1 MRVNGIRADR
11 LSLSI
16 GLSVC
21 VLCAGTSV
29 ARDGEG
35 VSGGL
40 SGNPEAV
47 GVVRLAPGV
56 VSLRGRGEWVSSGER
71 RHVLLLDEALTA
83 GRRGELDEAGVV
95 LVQSMGG
102 GAFLADLSGADREKV
117 RRLGFIKG
125 VAPYTAA
132 LKRSPDVGTRVHLTE
147 DRVELA
153 RAGRERL
160 VVHLYADSGVVG
172 LDATLASMRTMQGVD
187 ILHHTDVG
195 DVQTITIECGVDSV
209 AELSELEHVQY
220 IEPAPEGVTRSVEA
234 SWLLQSGIQDL
245 RSFWDAGLT
254 GVGQIIGVTDSGLST
269 THCAFTTVPGKLIA
283 FNGPAAATM
292 HGTHVAATAVGNPG
306 MGGPATLRGHAYD
319 AGLVF
324 SRIPSFTQS
333 NLTTVLETQSGPG
346 QHATIHSNSWGDDG
360 TKSYSGLSRA
370 VDAFM
375 HGDEDQLVVIA
386 SINGGQIAAPDNA
399 KNGLTVS
406 AGWLSPMQESVCFGG
421 RSLTSDGRLK
431 PDVVAPGCDIVS
443 ALSGSSCGVTTMSG
457 TSMATPAVS
466 GIAALVRQYF
476 MEGWYPSGSPDAG
489 SGFVPSGALLKATI
503 VNSAQ
508 DMLDEPG
515 YPNDREG
522 WGRVVLGNAVPLGD
536 GAGGLVVE
544 DVRNAAGLVTG
555 SVVERRIQVLD
566 GAEPLKVTMAWTDPP
581 ASPGAFSILVNDL
594 DLEVISPSGEMYFG
608 NWFVGGGSAT
618 GGLRDGLNN
627 LEQVLINT
635 PLPGEWTVRIV
646 GADVRQ
652 GLQGY
657 ALVVTGGVADLPAS
671 PVVALSSVPQVVSP
685 ESIGQFVQVTIS
697 AGDDVI
703 VPGSEQLLVRYRSPE
718 PEIIALEPL
727 GFGVYRGMLPPV
739 VCGATLEIAAV
750 AVGESTGEVRTPA
763 GDEWLRIAVDE
774 LAESI
779 LLEER
784 FESGLPDQWLVDG
797 LWRITGACS
806 PGDVCEAAPWAYFG
820 NTTSCSY
827 STGGRVF
834 GSLQS
839 RQIFLPLVGEGGR
852 ITLEYCSRMEN
863 ENTEGFDLGEVYA
876 GNVLVDEAGDTGGVW
891 ERRVVDLTAQ
901 QGRPV
906 RIVWRFDSL
915 DGQFN
920 DFSGW
925 RVDDIRVVVERASCE
940 DACPGDV
947 NFDGVVNLG
956 DFNVIAVNFG
966 SVTDGLRWQG
976 DLTGDGQVTMLD
988 FMEMAQR
995 YGSVC
1000 ESVGD

>member
-1 MRVNGIRADR
+1 MRCVNLADR
-11 LSLSI
+11 MAWAVGVWGCL
-16 GLSVC
+16 
-21 VLCAGTSV
+21 LCAGMAP
-29 ARDGEG
+29 AREG
-35 VSGGL
+35 QTFSDLPPG
-40 SGNPEAV
+40 SSATV

-56 VSLRGRGEWVSSGER
+56 VPLRKRGDWVSSVGR
-71 RHVLLLDEALTA
+71 RHVLVFEEALTH
-83 GRRGELDEAGVV
+83 GRRADLDEAGIV

-102 GAFLADLSGADREKV
+102 GVFLADLSGADREKV
-117 RRLGFIKG
+117 RGLGFVRG
-125 VAPYTAA
+125 VALYSSM
-132 LKRSPDVGTRVHLTE
+132 LKRSPDLGDRVHLTE
-147 DRVELA
+147 DRIELA

-160 VVHLYADSGVVG
+160 VVHLFADSGVED
-172 LDATLASMRTMQGVD
+172 LDATLTSMGRMTGVE
-187 ILHHTDVG
+187 ILHHTEVG
-195 DVQTITIECGVDSV
+195 GVQTITLEASLDIVPGV
-209 AELSELEHVQY
+209 SELEHVQY
-220 IEPAPEGVTRSVEA
+220 IEPAPEAVTRSVEA
-234 SWLLQSGIQDL
+234 SWLLQSGVPEM
-245 RSFWDAGLT
+245 RTFWDAGLT
-254 GVGQIIGVTDSGLST
+254 GAGQIIGVTDSGLAT
-269 THCAFTTVPGKLIA
+269 THCSFTSVPGKLIA

-306 MGGPATLRGHAYD
+306 TGGPTALRGHAYD

-346 QHATIHSNSWGDDG
+346 QLATIHSNSWGDDG

-406 AGWLSPMQESVCFGG
+406 AGWLPPMQDSVCFGG

-476 MEGWYPSGSPDAG
+476 MEGWYPSGSPGGG
-489 SGFVPSGALLKATI
+489 SGFVPSGALLKATV

-508 DMLDEPG
+508 DMVDEPG

-522 WGRVVLGNAVPLGD
+522 WGRVVLANAVPLSN
-536 GAGGLVVE
+536 GARRLVVE

-555 SVVERRIQVLD
+555 SVVERRIQVLNS
-566 GAEPLKVTMAWTDPP
+566 AEPLKVTMAWTDPP

-594 DLEVISPSGEMYFG
+594 DLEVISPSGEVYFG
-608 NWFVGGGSAT
+608 NWFVDGESAWGGM
-618 GGLRDGLNN
+618 RDGLNN
-627 LEQVLINT
+627 LEQVLISS
-635 PLPGEWTVRIV
+635 PLLGEWRVRVV

-652 GLQGY
+652 DLQGY
-657 ALVVTGGVADLPAS
+657 ALVVTGGVAEMPSLPT
-671 PVVALSSVPQVVSP
+671 VAMSSVPPVIAP
-685 ESIGQFVQVTIS
+685 ESVGQFVEVTVS

-703 VPGSEQLLVRYRSPE
+703 VPGSERLLVRYRSPE
-718 PEIIALEPL
+718 PEVISLEPL
-727 GFGVYRGMLPPV
+727 GHGVYRAMLPPV

-750 AVGESTGEVRTPA
+750 AEGENTGVVRTPA
-763 GDEWLRIAVDE
+763 GDVWLRVAVDE
-774 LAESI
+774 FEETI

-784 FESGLPDQWLVDG
+784 FESGLPEQWLTDG
-797 LWRITGACS
+797 LWRITGACVS
-806 PGDVCEAAPWAYFG
+806 GDACEDAPWAYFG
-820 NTTSCSY
+820 NPSSCSY
-827 STGGRVF
+827 NTGGRVF

-839 RQIFLPLVGEGGR
+839 RQIFLPPVGDGGR
-852 ITLEYCSRMEN
+852 ITLEYCSNMEN

-876 GNVLVDEAGDTGGVW
+876 GSVLVDEAGDTGGMW
-891 ERRVVDLTAQ
+891 ERRVVDLTSQ

-920 DFSGW
+920 DFTGW
-925 RVDDIRVVVERASCE
+925 QVDDIRVIVEQASCE
-940 DACPGDV
+940 DPCPGDV
-947 NFDGVVNLG
+947 NFDGVVNLA

-966 SVTDGLRWQG
+966 NVTNGLRWQG

-995 YGSVC
+995 YGAVC
-1000 ESVGD
+1000 DPEWD